1 MYFRKVVVLLF
12 AVVWLTACGATTS
25 VSTDRPAWM
34 TVPFTNVKTGKS
46 ITLAD
51 YAGKTVV
58 VEGMAAWCG
67 TCFYQQTQAA
77 QMMAQLKSDLVVY
90 ISLDIDPNEQ
100 EATLVEYA
108 NTNNFGW
115 TFTKANKPLMEGLIS
130 QFGRNISN
138 PDSMPI
144 FFISPSGHV
153 SQLYTGGHTAEQLI
167 SLVAQ
172 QSKA

>member
-1 MYFRKVVVLLF
+1 MNFRKLVVLVL
-12 AVVWLTACGATTS
+12 AGLWLTACGAAS
-25 VSTDRPAWM
+25 GSTDRTAWM

-67 TCFYQQTQAA
+67 VCFYQQTQAA
-77 QMMAQLKSDLVVY
+77 QMMAQIKSDQIVY
-90 ISLDIDPNEQ
+90 ISLDLDANEPY
-100 EATLVEYA
+100 ATLVDYA
-108 NTNNFGW
+108 TKNNFGW
-115 TFTKANKPLMEGLIS
+115 TFATTNKPLMEGLIS
-130 QFGRNISN
+130 QFGRTISN

-144 FFISPSGHV
+144 FLISPSGHV

-167 SLVAQ
+167 SLIAQ